1 MSQETGISGSLRHY
15 NCDDECKE
23 VGHLIE
29 VNYHF
34 RLLSKMKLKIMIPTH
49 ENWGSVQATP
59 QKVQK
64 RSFTLQSFS
73 RKRGRHGN
81 HVVSLTEFS

>member
-15 NCDDECKE
+15 NCHDECKE

-49 ENWGSVQATP
+49 ENWGSVQASNRRNL
-59 QKVQK
+59 K
-64 RSFTLQSFS
+64 TLAFGFCVSGKHFENGAQFS
-73 RKRGRHGN
+73 KSMTSR
-81 HVVSLTEFS
+81 

>member
-49 ENWGSVQATP
+49 ENWRSVQATP
-59 QKVQK
+59 QKVRK
-64 RSFTLQSFS
+64 CSFTLVRHENGAFPENALQTEGIW
-73 RKRGRHGN
+73 KR
-81 HVVSLTEFS
+81 